1 MPNWDVMKQK
11 AMGTFD
17 PGDYYSGKS
26 GPLGLLGKGIKA
38 VENFTTNQNQYQ
50 DIMDKLSARY
60 EELSDPNSEYYQEFR
75 QNLMKTLSAAAP
87 TTNSLLGMARAGG
100 LGVGSSATIA
110 NEQRKA
116 TEGRIADYAGKATT
130 GAYLEGSGQANQI
143 LQAGLSGN
151 LSYQQLMEQ
160 MRQFNE
166 SQPTM
171 GDYIGGGLATAG
183 GLLLGGN

>member
-1 MPNWDVMKQK
+1 MPIKEKETESITQGLESLAKGSDIQK
-11 AMGTFD
+11 
-17 PGDYYSGKS
+17 
-26 GPLGLLGKGIKA
+26 
-38 VENFTTNQNQYQ
+38 QYQ

-143 LQAGLSGN
+143 LQTALSGN

-166 SQPTM
+166 SQPTI
-171 GDYIGGGLATAG
+171 GDYIGGGLATVG